1 MKQFVASTQ
10 GDEKHYLTRCLL
22 SRRKSN
28 MAAKLPVFVID
39 FESSVSFDSVKGNTT
54 DIINVSAFV
63 AVAFPSQI
71 GNNTLSIYNVNQ
83 S

>member
-1 MKQFVASTQ
+1 
-10 GDEKHYLTRCLL
+10 
-22 SRRKSN
+22 